1 MLDSPAKLSYL
12 LIPWTSLA
20 LRAIETHDKYR
31 KEIYYINHNYCIA
44 LIFSGL

>member
-1 MLDSPAKLSYL
+1 MLNSPAKLSYV

-31 KEIYYINHNYCIA
+31 KEIYINHNYSIA
-44 LIFSGL
+44 LIFRGL